1 MHILGLA
8 RNLLAISML
17 NDVGVQVVFSK
28 DGCKMMRGSM
38 VLAKGTRRG
47 TLFQLDACI
56 AQCNISSISKKRVT
70 INSSPPSERAVKKT
84 VAMGSNGSVVSVP
97 KGANT
102 LEGKLPAEKTMLW
115 HMRFGHTSEKGLRTL
130 KTKNL
135 IEGLNDCNLEFDF
148 CEHCVYGKQ
157 NHVQF
162 YSSSHKSSRL
172 LDLIHSDVFGPVK
185 VPSISS
191 SIYFVSFIDDYS
203 RRTWI
208 YFLKSKTQVFSRFKE
223 FKALV
228 ENQTGKRIKCVRTDN
243 GGEFCSIEFE

>member
-1 MHILGLA
+1 
-8 RNLLAISML
+8 
-17 NDVGVQVVFSK
+17 
-28 DGCKMMRGSM
+28 
-38 VLAKGTRRG
+38 
-47 TLFQLDACI
+47 
-56 AQCNISSISKKRVT
+56 
-70 INSSPPSERAVKKT
+70 
-84 VAMGSNGSVVSVP
+84 MGSDGSAVSVP

-102 LEGKLPAEKTMLW
+102 LEGKLPVEKTMLW
-115 HMRFGHTSEKGLRTL
+115 HMRFGHIGEKGLRTL

-135 IEGLNDCNLEFDF
+135 VEGLNDCNLEFDF
-148 CEHCVYGKQ
+148 YEHCVYGKQ

-191 SIYFVSFIDDYS
+191 FVYFVSFIDDYS

-208 YFLKSKTQVFSRFKE
+208 YFLKSKTQVFSWFKE
-223 FKALV
+223 FKALM
-228 ENQTGKRIKCVRTDN
+228 ENQTGKRIKCVRTNN